1 MKSSSWRVNNA
12 FSSWSRDLQRKADLQ
27 KFVRTDGQTTADKE
41 DEEEEEEEEKERAHT
56 TRNQGSFF

>member
-41 DEEEEEEEEKERAHT
+41 DEEEEEERAHT